1 MQDLICRPF
10 SVIIPES
17 SNGIFPEWIR
27 YDNTGSEA
35 TTKLPMNWYEDPDFL
50 GFVVS
55 CVYQPRHSMHFAC
68 RFNKHGNGFEFKD
81 KYRFS
86 CYCGNLSDH
95 QVWVWWYP
103 YKMAIF
109 KGHHH
114 KFTHF
119 TASFLELWRE
129 GG

>member
-1 MQDLICRPF
+1 
-10 SVIIPES
+10 
-17 SNGIFPEWIR
+17 
-27 YDNTGSEA
+27 
-35 TTKLPMNWYEDPDFL
+35 MNWYEDPDFL

-55 CVYQPRHSMHFAC
+55 YIYQPRHSMHFTC
-68 RFNKHGNGFEFKD
+68 RLNIHGIGFEFND

-119 TASFLELWRE
+119 TTSFLEYGVNLVFVGDVDSRHTPHAVGSSSSWQLW
-129 GG
+129 